1 MWTLLVPSQGGHMG
15 HADRIGS
22 ALLVPMRGRRGHT
35 GTMTSRRNPGRKTAD
50 RPGQA
55 TGGQTSTPRVEFEQ
69 TTPYDAYVRASTLA
83 SLQRPAT
90 DVPGEYMFL
99 VCSQIMEL
107 YFNLLAFEWRG
118 AQKALRDDDLGE
130 ALVTLRRSVDHF
142 TALNGTWVSF
152 RWMTPADFNSFRE
165 ELGEAS
171 GFQSFLY
178 RHVEFLLGFKDATLL
193 RPHKHLAGDHYQ
205 ELLVA
210 FEQPSLYDDVLAYL
224 SRNGCEIPGEILTR
238 DMATTYEHHDAVEDM
253 WVSLYEQT
261 NHGDPLRD
269 LAELLTDVAE
279 QFSDW
284 RYRHLMAVRRAM
296 GAKIGTGGS
305 AGVAWLERS
314 LVRQVFPELWSA
326 RTRI

>member
-1 MWTLLVPSQGGHMG
+1 
-15 HADRIGS
+15 
-22 ALLVPMRGRRGHT
+22 
-35 GTMTSRRNPGRKTAD
+35 MTSRRRPGRAD
-50 RPGQA
+50 AGSAPK
-55 TGGQTSTPRVEFEQ
+55 VEFED

-83 SLQRPAT
+83 DLQRTAT

-107 YFNLLAFEWRG
+107 YFNLLAFEWRT
-118 AQKALRDDDLGE
+118 AQKALREDDLGE

-142 TALNGTWVSF
+142 TALNGSWVSF

-178 RHVEFLLGFKDATLL
+178 RHVEFLLGFKDPALL
-193 RPHKHLAGDHYQ
+193 RPHKHVAGDHYQ
-205 ELLVA
+205 RLLEA
-210 FEQPSLYDDVLAYL
+210 FEEPSLYDDVLAFLARQGYAVPGDVLDRDL
-224 SRNGCEIPGEILTR
+224 STS
-238 DMATTYEHHDAVEDM
+238 YEAHDAVEDV
-253 WVSLYEQT
+253 WVELYGQT
-261 NHGDPLRD
+261 MHGDPLRE
-269 LAELLTDVAE
+269 LAELLTDLAE

-314 LVRQVFPELWSA
+314 LARQAFPELWSS

>member
-1 MWTLLVPSQGGHMG
+1 
-15 HADRIGS
+15 
-22 ALLVPMRGRRGHT
+22 
-35 GTMTSRRNPGRKTAD
+35 
-50 RPGQA
+50 
-55 TGGQTSTPRVEFEQ
+55 VEFEQ

-83 SLQRPAT
+83 SLQRTAT

-107 YFNLLAFEWRG
+107 YFNLLAFEWRT
-118 AQKALRDDDLGE
+118 AQKALRGNDLGE

-142 TALNGTWVSF
+142 TALNASWVSF

-178 RHVEFLLGFKDATLL
+178 RHVEFLLGFKDPALL
-193 RPHKHLAGDHYQ
+193 RPHKHVAGDHYQ
-205 ELLVA
+205 RLLDA
-210 FEQPSLYDDVLAYL
+210 FAEPSLYDDVLAYL
-224 SRNGCEIPGEILTR
+224 ARQGFAIPNEVLDR
-238 DMATTYEHHDAVEDM
+238 DTSTTYEAHDAVEDV
-253 WVSLYEQT
+253 WVDLYGRT
-261 NHGDPLRD
+261 AHGDPLRE
-269 LAELLTDVAE
+269 LAEILTDLAE

-314 LVRQVFPELWSA
+314 LVRQAFPELWSS